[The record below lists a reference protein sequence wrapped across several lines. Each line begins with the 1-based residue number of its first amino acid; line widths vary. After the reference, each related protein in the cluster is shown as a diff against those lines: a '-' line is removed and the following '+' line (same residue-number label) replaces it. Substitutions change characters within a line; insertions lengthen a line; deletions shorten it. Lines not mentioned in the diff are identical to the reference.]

1 MGEQE
6 EAGTAAIS
14 PDLKAI
20 LEAQKDAILVA
31 VDSQIKGLQKNL
43 LQPQTDLASEIA
55 ASERAMNSSLISIG
69 RLRRRASSS

>member
-14 PDLKAI
+14 PDLKVI

-43 LQPQTDLASEIA
+43 LQAQTDLASEIA
-55 ASERAMNSSLISIG
+55 AEVQPDTFVFK
-69 RLRRRASSS
+69 